1 MLETCGQVRRFFRS
15 TKANSPP
22 RLGKSHTGDQPKAR
36 NYRARGALARQP
48 QHRPKCHETHTPP
61 PAVTG
66 ARIPS
71 GRMPDPKSHVDNT
84 GLDQLPEQTTGFAL
98 STDQTRTQ
106 LSWPTEA
113 RLPPSFGEGS
123 VFSVE
128 VPHAKLDQEQ
138 YLETSATL
146 DAQQHLMTR
155 RPSSPDS
162 ADGPSVSTTN
172 LGQHK
177 VADEAVETLERL
189 LRSVFA
195 AVGQALEQKSGFER
209 IVTLTPDQEVI
220 MTAATQQEVDDTVHN
235 VVRLCCLQR
244 VPLESLLHIMKLS
257 EASMKHADAL
267 EVRPDKSW
275 DRTTAVSWIQRLSDI
290 QTALRAARTCTRILS
305 GGRNDKQLYSESV
318 INRCVGILQT
328 VTEDVVVPLVQLR
341 NSGPSADLFKVVRR
355 NRDAIAPVFACCREL
370 IAVLAELVTKIEL
383 LDSVTN
389 TLEFAAAKLT
399 FVDNAHL
406 ERDSAIGV
414 KLFDGIRFAAIGI
427 LCQIFINKPDQRQG
441 MLDDILHSHGK
452 LPVGKGSRQFNLS
465 CGASIQ
471 PVSALIMRLVQ
482 AGAGRVPIDGGSR
495 AVFVCGTGSDQ
506 HMEYDELYT
515 AEKGPAAATALAEER
530 GAQQHGT
537 AIQDLEAV
545 TAQHAACAGRTA
557 SYIIDFMAKRTVG
570 TTKTGDTPYRSLLD
584 LFVEDLITCLGSPVW
599 PSAELLLQL
608 LMVTMVQ
615 LIEAP
620 KTAAPARNLA
630 LELLGTMI
638 AAISRLRSHV
648 KDTASA
654 FEGSG
659 AGGLSQYLS
668 GLATHVLA
676 QGCQTEQIVAWS
688 GPLSAT
694 LEYLQG
700 QCLKDPHLSSAV
712 SFIIVDWASKIRSA
726 YDSVPE
732 VDREQHNELGRLAY
746 QLRLTIDDK
755 RRSRRENTF
764 KAVTTNQARFAF
776 SILMLRSPLCQSF
789 NKIFHVL
796 LGSIASEQATVRSK
810 SLKSVEQVLETDHS
824 ILDADSTVVQ
834 LILDCSSDS
843 STQVRDSALILLGKC
858 IEMRPSLEPRLIP
871 KIVDRLQ
878 DVGVVVRKRA
888 MKLACEIYLRNQN
901 MGLRCAIA
909 HGIFRRIQD
918 PDEGVCDLA
927 RQVIERIWFA
937 PFYASKGT
945 AAVERALMEHVAL
958 VVQTVKTATVTE
970 ALAKA
975 LRIITKPSNT
985 PLGQP
990 FTVCSRLV
998 DIMFGHIGNPESG
1011 DTSIPSGRDT
1021 LQVLTIFAKADP
1033 KLFTLEQ
1040 IRLLKSHLARFTGRD
1055 EVAAFRAAAVICQRV
1070 LPRLPT
1076 VPSNFLADVR
1086 RQLFTAIPKI
1096 PSRGALDDLI
1106 DCARTV
1112 CELLKDSSPLA
1123 NLVASSLLR
1132 IQEFGGALLD
1142 RKRLNQ
1148 FCAYANIIGSIA
1160 RSCDLDSQLHIF
1172 RVKFPRGQ
1180 LASVPHL
1187 IIDTLLPFALPS
1199 QCSEARQAA
1208 IEAIGLV
1215 CQSWPRN
1222 YVLAEVHTAFQHVFQ
1237 DRNSVLETMILRS
1250 FKGFLIA
1257 EERRSEA
1264 GDTAAAAKGDKEQL
1278 TVMGGTG
1285 DDHVAGAITQSFLSE
1300 LTRIALGSQSEHAFL
1315 ALEVLGSIRR
1325 QGLTHPK
1332 DVCVTLITL
1341 ETSTNRKIAEFAFM
1355 EHRSLHE
1362 KHETV
1367 LEREYIKAV
1376 QSAYNYQRDVVK
1388 DPHGATVGPSQS
1400 KLHLLMEVLKTS
1412 KLKNRQRFLEKFC
1425 SQTNFELSEVDAT
1438 PGLPPHVGFARFI
1451 LENVAY
1457 FEYQT
1462 IGEIQT
1468 VVDTLE
1474 KIVTDTGTAVA
1485 QAIESE
1491 LFNVRVDVDEER
1503 LPQDPIA
1510 AEPVAATSAD
1520 YPTAGPR
1527 PVAESAGFS
1536 LPVEPRRLRQL
1547 TTASMVLLSL
1557 WETCI
1562 YLRKV
1567 YNVSTDWRGTN
1578 AKVPAKELNKQ
1589 LNKPPSMIQG
1599 VHEDKFWDAVAS
1611 HMRGLQ
1617 SGETMM
1623 KTCRLLVELM
1633 SVGRDLEGAHG
1644 DKGLDYLSWERNETR
1659 SEESRKR
1666 KASVTPRMHKKRA
1679 QTSSR
1684 PRKRKRKHITE
1695 LSEDESDGDWM

>member
-1 MLETCGQVRRFFRS
+1 
-15 TKANSPP
+15 
-22 RLGKSHTGDQPKAR
+22 
-36 NYRARGALARQP
+36 
-48 QHRPKCHETHTPP
+48 
-61 PAVTG
+61 
-66 ARIPS
+66 
-71 GRMPDPKSHVDNT
+71 
-84 GLDQLPEQTTGFAL
+84 
-98 STDQTRTQ
+98 
-106 LSWPTEA
+106 
-113 RLPPSFGEGS
+113 
-123 VFSVE
+123 
-128 VPHAKLDQEQ
+128 
-138 YLETSATL
+138 
-146 DAQQHLMTR
+146 
-155 RPSSPDS
+155 
-162 ADGPSVSTTN
+162 
-172 LGQHK
+172 
-177 VADEAVETLERL
+177 
-189 LRSVFA
+189 
-195 AVGQALEQKSGFER
+195 
-209 IVTLTPDQEVI
+209 
-220 MTAATQQEVDDTVHN
+220 
-235 VVRLCCLQR
+235 
-244 VPLESLLHIMKLS
+244 
-257 EASMKHADAL
+257 MKHADAL

-290 QTALRAARTCTRILS
+290 ETALRAARTCTRILS

-341 NSGPSADLFKVVRR
+341 NSGPSADLFKMVRR

-414 KLFDGIRFAAIGI
+414 KLFDGIRFAAIGM

-482 AGAGRVPIDGGSR
+482 AGAGRVPIHGGSR
-495 AVFVCGTGSDQ
+495 AAFVCGTGSDE
-506 HMEYDELYT
+506 HMEYDEVYT

-530 GAQQHGT
+530 GAQQHAT

-584 LFVEDLITCLGSPVW
+584 LFVEDLITCLGSPDW

-654 FEGSG
+654 FEGSE

-676 QGCQTEQIVAWS
+676 QECQTEQIVAWS

-700 QCLKDPHLSSAV
+700 QCLKDPHLSNAV

-732 VDREQHNELGRLAY
+732 VDREQHHELGRLAY
-746 QLRLTIDDK
+746 RLRLTIDDK

-776 SILMLRSPLCQSF
+776 SILMLCSPLCQSF

-810 SLKSVEQVLETDHS
+810 SLKCVEQVLEIDHS
-824 ILDADSTVVQ
+824 ILDGDSAVVQ

-878 DVGVVVRKRA
+878 DAGVVVRKRA

-909 HGIFRRIQD
+909 HGVFRRIQD

-937 PFYASKGT
+937 PFYAGKGT

-958 VVQTVKTATVTE
+958 VVQT
-970 ALAKA
+970 
-975 LRIITKPSNT
+975 
-985 PLGQP
+985 
-990 FTVCSRLV
+990 
-998 DIMFGHIGNPESG
+998 
-1011 DTSIPSGRDT
+1011 
-1021 LQVLTIFAKADP
+1021 
-1033 KLFTLEQ
+1033 
-1040 IRLLKSHLARFTGRD
+1040 
-1055 EVAAFRAAAVICQRV
+1055 
-1070 LPRLPT
+1070 
-1076 VPSNFLADVR
+1076 
-1086 RQLFTAIPKI
+1086 
-1096 PSRGALDDLI
+1096 
-1106 DCARTV
+1106 
-1112 CELLKDSSPLA
+1112 
-1123 NLVASSLLR
+1123 
-1132 IQEFGGALLD
+1132 
-1142 RKRLNQ
+1142 
-1148 FCAYANIIGSIA
+1148 
-1160 RSCDLDSQLHIF
+1160 
-1172 RVKFPRGQ
+1172 
-1180 LASVPHL
+1180 
-1187 IIDTLLPFALPS
+1187 
-1199 QCSEARQAA
+1199 
-1208 IEAIGLV
+1208 
-1215 CQSWPRN
+1215 
-1222 YVLAEVHTAFQHVFQ
+1222 HVFQ

-1264 GDTAAAAKGDKEQL
+1264 GDTAAAAIGDKEQL

-1285 DDHVAGAITQSFLSE
+1285 DDDVAGAITQSFLSE

-1332 DVCVTLITL
+1332 DIGVTLITL

-1362 KHETV
+1362 KHETA
-1367 LEREYIKAV
+1367 LEREYVKAV

-1438 PGLPPHVGFARFI
+1438 LGLPPHVGFARFI

-1520 YPTAGPR
+1520 YSTAGPR

-1557 WETCI
+1557 WEACI

-1599 VHEDKFWDAVAS
+1599 VYEDKFWDAVAS

-1644 DKGLDYLSWERNETR
+1644 DEGPSAPSRERNEYR
-1659 SEESRKR
+1659 PERSRKR
-1666 KASVTPRMHKKRA
+1666 KASATPRKHKKPA
-1679 QTSSR
+1679 QTNSR
-1684 PRKRKRKHITE
+1684 PRKRKRKLIAE
-1695 LSEDESDGDWM
+1695 SSVDESDSDWM